1 LAPRLAAW
9 IGLLFLSLG
18 ARAEL
23 VTISWEHPTLFTDG
37 TPLSL
42 EQIQSTRV
50 EWGTC
55 LGEAFG
61 VAITESMA
69 MSPASSVT
77 ISSLAGQFCFRAF
90 TQATPEAGGTESA
103 ASLVGKHEIFG
114 GPVPILRTWSKSIYD
129 RTSSGAIG
137 RIVGTAP
144 VGTPCIGP
152 LIRIWLTGV
161 TFYEVPRSMITLK
174 LGAKPRSSMLVG
186 KCRMSL

>member
-1 LAPRLAAW
+1 
-9 IGLLFLSLG
+9 
-18 ARAEL
+18 
-23 VTISWEHPTLFTDG
+23 VTISWDHPTFFTDG
-37 TPLSL
+37 APLSL

-69 MSPASSVT
+69 MSPQSNTT
-77 ISSLAGQFCFRAF
+77 ISSLAGEFCFRAF
-90 TQATPEAGGTESA
+90 TQATPEAGGRESA

-114 GPVPILRTWSKSIYD
+114 GPVPILRTWRKFIYD

-152 LIRIWLTGV
+152 LIRKWLNGT
-161 TFYEVPRSMITLK
+161 TFYEVPKSAVALTK
-174 LGAKPRSSMLVG
+174 VPRSLMLVG